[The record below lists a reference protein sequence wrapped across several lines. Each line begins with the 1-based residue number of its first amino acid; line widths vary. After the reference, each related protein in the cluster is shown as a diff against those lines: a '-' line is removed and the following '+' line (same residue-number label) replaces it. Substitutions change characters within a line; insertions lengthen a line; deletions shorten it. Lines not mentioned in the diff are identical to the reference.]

1 MEHLSMSR
9 KERTRLEVFA
19 RVKARQITQVKAAAL
34 LGLSYRQTLRA
45 YRRYAKRGAAGL
57 VHGLRG
63 KASNHRRDASH
74 RQQALAAYRQSYG
87 GFGPTLAAE
96 QMLARDDLS
105 VDHETL
111 RRWLASEGLW
121 RGSRKGQQHRS
132 RRDRKEHAGELVQ
145 LDGSPHDWLE
155 GRGGGPRLTLIE
167 FVDDATSRAYGRF
180 YAEETTEA
188 VMDCLGRYARRH
200 GLPRALYVDKD
211 SIYTVNNRQASG
223 AEILANRE
231 PQTQFGRAMKE
242 LGVEIILANSP
253 QAKGRVERVH
263 GTHQDRLVK
272 LMRLAGISTMEQANA
287 YLEDHYWSS
296 YNAKFAVAAAMK
308 ADLHRPAAST
318 VSSLAALD
326 AALCVKEPRTVGRDW
341 CICYERRVL
350 QVAARHQSLALAGR
364 RVEVRAHAGGG
375 GGGGGGRLSVW
386 FGGRELECREL
397 ATATA
402 AATAAATATAT
413 VTVTVTDRPKP
424 AAAPR
429 PAFVNN
435 KSCKPSADHPYRR
448 GIAAAARGGGV
459 PRGSSATPQSPAAP
473 RSTNVT
479 LLSS

>member
-19 RVKARQITQVKAAAL
+19 RVKARQITKVKAAAL
-34 LGLSYRQTLRA
+34 VGLSYRQTLRA
-45 YRRYAKRGAAGL
+45 YRRYVKRGAAGL

-63 KASNHRRDASH
+63 KASNRGHDRSH
-74 RQQALAAYRQSYG
+74 RQQVLAAYRRSYG

-96 QMLARDDLS
+96 QMAARDGLA

-111 RRWLASEGLW
+111 RRWLVDEGLW
-121 RGSRKGQQHRS
+121 RGSRKRQQHRS
-132 RRDRKEHAGELVQ
+132 RRDRKAHAGELVQ

-155 GRGGGPRLTLIE
+155 GRGPRMTLVE
-167 FVDDATSRAYGRF
+167 FVDDATGRAYGRF

-211 SIYTVNNRQASG
+211 SIYTVNNREPTG
-223 AEILANRE
+223 AEILANRQ
-231 PQTQFGRAMKE
+231 PQTQFARAAAE
-242 LGVEIILANSP
+242 LGIAIILANSP

-272 LMRLAGISTMEQANA
+272 LMRLAGGGITTMDQANT

-296 YNAKFAVAAAMK
+296 YNARFAVAAAGS
-308 ADLHRPAAST
+308 ADLHRRAST
-318 VSSLAALD
+318 ATTLAALD

-350 QVAARHQSLALAGR
+350 QVAIGHQSLALAGR
-364 RVEVRAHAGGG
+364 RVEVRAHAGG
-375 GGGGGGRLSVW
+375 RLSVW

-397 ATATA
+397 G
-402 AATAAATATAT
+402 
-413 VTVTVTDRPKP
+413 DRPKP
-424 AAAPR
+424 APQRR
-429 PAFVNN
+429 PAFTNN
-435 KSCKPSADHPYRR
+435 QTYRPPADHPHRR
-448 GIAAAARGGGV
+448 PIESRRGV
-459 PRGSSATPQSPAAP
+459 PRASSATPQSPAAP

-479 LLSS
+479 LLLS